1 VTHGSIITAS
11 DNYRPGLR
19 IFYLVPSEMPHGVFA
34 LLIQMNVENA
44 KHDGARGAAGDEND
58 C

>member
-1 VTHGSIITAS
+1 
-11 DNYRPGLR
+11 
-19 IFYLVPSEMPHGVFA
+19 MPHGVFA

-44 KHDGARGAAGDEND
+44 KQDGARGAAGDEND